1 MAAGTAKRS
10 PIAARM
16 RGEHS
21 VVKAI
26 CPEGEAT
33 GDRADDDR
41 CDRSR
46 TAVIGGKACA
56 GASELC
62 GVPPYVAHRQI
73 DVYPSPNRRL
83 VRHILARLQ
92 RAQESHDIW
101 LAGPAS
107 SRPSCSPSRQCRQ
120 CSLFRS
126 KVSLGVDVGG
136 IERHVSEPSTDR
148 IDIDA
153 RLKEMGG
160 GRMANDVGTDPFSL
174 QR

>member
-1 MAAGTAKRS
+1 MIIIGIVLALVGLAYLCWLVFAL
-10 PIAARM
+10 
-16 RGEHS
+16 
-21 VVKAI
+21 
-26 CPEGEAT
+26 
-33 GDRADDDR
+33 
-41 CDRSR
+41 
-46 TAVIGGKACA
+46 AVYALPLFA
-56 GASELC
+56 LC

-73 DVYPSPNRRL
+73 DVDPSPNRRL

-101 LAGPAS
+101 LAGSAS

-126 KVSLGVDVGG
+126 KVGLGVDVGG